1 MAARGRPAHV
11 RVPRARLHLARP
23 RRPITLYGRR
33 RFRETCSAPAR
44 KLLICLADEGEYDSR
59 YHSPVSSNVEGA
71 LRRMKKILI
80 TVFQLSVTV
89 AVLYWVYHDPNRRA
103 QMVEAI
109 RNAQYRWVM
118 LGILAYIVVEVAA
131 AFRWHVLLKVQKIR
145 LPLPRLAGLFFIG
158 MFYNQFLPGGT
169 GGDIMKSYYLLKETP
184 DKKAGAL
191 LAVVFD
197 RFIGLVALVA
207 ITVTLIGLRYDFLA
221 QTPETRNL
229 LWILL
234 FVLGTSVVFLLAT
247 FVISGFKLLHSLPAR
262 FPGRDRLIEI
272 SAAYHL
278 YAHHWR
284 ATLVAF
290 GASVVAHLATFATFL
305 CAAYALGAPVP
316 LVNFFAVMPV
326 ERTISALP
334 ISFAGIGLR
343 EKVLQI
349 MLNGLCGV
357 PEAKA
362 ILIGSLSFLIILVCC
377 IPGAV
382 VYIFYKP
389 SGAVAHV
396 RLREMQREVATL
408 EHEISETE

>member
-1 MAARGRPAHV
+1 
-11 RVPRARLHLARP
+11 
-23 RRPITLYGRR
+23 
-33 RFRETCSAPAR
+33 
-44 KLLICLADEGEYDSR
+44 
-59 YHSPVSSNVEGA
+59 
-71 LRRMKKILI
+71 MKKILI

-103 QMVEAI
+103 QMAQAI
-109 RNAQYRWVM
+109 QNADYRWVIM
-118 LGILAYIVVEVAA
+118 GILAYMVVEIAA
-131 AFRWHVLLKVQKIR
+131 AFRWHVLLKVQKIH
-145 LPLPRLAGLFFIG
+145 LSLPRLSGLFFIG

-184 DKKAGAL
+184 DQKAGAL

-207 ITVTLIGLRYDFLA
+207 ITATLISVRYNFLS
-221 QTPETRNL
+221 QKPETRNL
-229 LWILL
+229 LWLL
-234 FVLGTSVVFLLAT
+234 LLLLGASVVFLLST
-247 FVISGFKLLHSLPAR
+247 FVISGFKLLHSLPAK

-290 GASVVAHLATFATFL
+290 GASIIAHLATFTTFL
-305 CAAYALGAPVP
+305 FAAYALGAVVP
-316 LVNFFAVMPV
+316 IVDFFAVMPV

-343 EKVLQI
+343 EKILQI
-349 MLNGLCGV
+349 MLHGLCGV

-377 IPGAV
+377 LPGAI
-382 VYIFYKP
+382 VYLFYKP
-389 SGAVAHV
+389 SGAVARV
-396 RLREMQREVATL
+396 GIREMEHEVVKL
-408 EHEISETE
+408 EHEIGEAE